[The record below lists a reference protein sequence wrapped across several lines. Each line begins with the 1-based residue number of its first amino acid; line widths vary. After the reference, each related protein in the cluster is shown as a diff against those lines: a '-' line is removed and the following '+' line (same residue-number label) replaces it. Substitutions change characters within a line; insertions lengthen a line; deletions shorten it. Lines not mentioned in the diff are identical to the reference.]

1 MIKITWRSLL
11 KNKLT
16 FGLNL
21 LGLAVGMAAFLTIA
35 QYLQFEL
42 GYDKFYKDADRVFR
56 VNTFWSIDGEEER
69 YATAPPPLAETIR
82 EEVPEVEAVCRVF
95 YWSDFTMRPE
105 NDFDN
110 VYRETEVYA
119 VDESF
124 FQVFDYGLIEGDPET
139 VLQEPA
145 SIVLPRSAA
154 VKYFGEQAVKNGNIV
169 GRHLMGGKDA
179 GTPWTVTGLM
189 EDQPADSHLQFEFLI
204 SAKTYPD
211 DLYRNQIWSWNVMHT
226 YVKVAEQVMGQ
237 PNWRE
242 RLDQRL
248 DQIVDKYALP
258 FMDESVAEFKAS
270 GDHMEYLLQPLTDIH
285 LTSNYLREMRPN
297 GNMTYVKV
305 FGLVALL
312 TIFIAGINFVNLATA
327 QASRRA
333 REVGVKKVMGATR
346 PLLIRQFL
354 GESLLVSG
362 LAAIA
367 ALMFTNTL
375 AGLMGSM
382 MDVSFLKHLDQM
394 MVWLTAAGLWL
405 VVGFLAGIYPA
416 FYLSWFQPAEVLK
429 GQQRAGWSDKAIRNG
444 LVVFQFVLSI
454 GLITASLVIREQVDL
469 FQEKQLGF
477 TKEQVVVIE
486 NDREIEERGPAFKEE
501 LRRHPDIIQASFSNG
516 IPGLNTYSRRDF
528 KKEGGSVSWGIDWYQ
543 IDEDHLETLEI
554 ELLEGRNFRR
564 GVSADST
571 GIILNEAAVAYLDM
585 DEPIGKYL
593 IMNEGT
599 LDEERSQII
608 GVVRDFN
615 LESLHHKVKPLALQ
629 YFKGY
634 VFKDYITVR
643 LAAGNPKSAIDFIK
657 NSWKSFEPGV
667 PLRYGFL
674 DARYDQLYK
683 GETRLAQVF
692 TLFTGLSI
700 FIACL
705 GLFGLITFVVAR
717 RTKEI
722 GIRKILGAS
731 TSRILTLLSRDFLIL
746 IGIAFLIAAPISWWA
761 MHRWLEHFAYRVEIH
776 WWVPLL
782 GGVAAGLIAMLT
794 ISLRSW
800 AAARANP
807 VEGLR
812 SD

>member
-1 MIKITWRSLL
+1 MLKITWRSLL

-35 QYLQFEL
+35 QYMKFEL
-42 GYDKFYKDADRVFR
+42 SYDQFYGDADRVFR

-69 YATAPPPLAETIR
+69 YATAPPPLAEVIR
-82 EEVPEVEAVCRVF
+82 EEIPEAEAVCRVF

-105 NDFDN
+105 NDFEN
-110 VYRETEVYA
+110 AYRETEVYA

-124 FQVFDYGLIEGDPET
+124 FEVFDFGLIEGDPKT
-139 VLQEPA
+139 VLSEPT
-145 SIVLPRSAA
+145 SVVLPRSAA
-154 VKYFGEQAVKNGNIV
+154 IKYFGKEAVERGNIV
-169 GRHLMGGKDA
+169 GRRIMGGKDA
-179 GTPWTVTGLM
+179 GTPWTITGLM
-189 EDQPADSHLQFEFLI
+189 EDQPANSHLQFEFLV
-204 SAKTYPD
+204 SANSYPD

-226 YVKVAEQVMGQ
+226 YLRVSEKAVAEAGWKAQL
-237 PNWRE
+237 E
-242 RLDQRL
+242 ELL

-258 FMDESVAEFKAS
+258 FMDQGVAEFRNS
-270 GDHMEYLLQPLTDIH
+270 GNRMEYLLQPLTDIH

-305 FGLVALL
+305 FGLIALL

-333 REVGVKKVMGATR
+333 REVGVKKVMGASR

-354 GESLLVSG
+354 AESMVVSG
-362 LAAIA
+362 LAAGL
-367 ALMFTNTL
+367 ALIFTK
-375 AGLMGSM
+375 GLTRLTGNLL
-382 MDVSFLKHLDQM
+382 DVSFLESADWSSMGLI
-394 MVWLTAAGLWL
+394 AAGLWL
-405 VVGFLAGIYPA
+405 VVGFLSGIYPA
-416 FYLSWFQPAEVLK
+416 FYLSWFRPAEVLK
-429 GQQRAGWSDKAIRNG
+429 GQHRSGWSDTAIRNG

-454 GLITASLVIREQVDL
+454 GLITASLVIKKQVDL
-469 FQEKQLGF
+469 FQDKQLGF

-516 IPGLNTYSRRDF
+516 IPGLNTYQRRDF
-528 KKEGGSVSWGIDWYQ
+528 KKEGDEVSWGVDWYQ

-554 ELLEGRNFRR
+554 ELQAGRNFRA
-564 GVSADST
+564 GTSADST
-571 GIILNEAAVAYLDM
+571 GLILNEAAVAYLGLDK
-585 DEPIGKYL
+585 PIGKYL
-593 IMNEGT
+593 IKNEGT
-599 LDEERSQII
+599 EDEERLEII

-615 LESLHHKVKPLALQ
+615 LESLHHKVKPLAIQ
-629 YFKGY
+629 YFQGF

-643 LAAGNPKSAIDFIK
+643 LAAGNPRAAIDHIEK
-657 NSWKSFEPGV
+657 SWQAFEPGV

-674 DARYDQLYK
+674 DVRYDQLYK
-683 GETRLAQVF
+683 GETRLANVF
-692 TLFTGLSI
+692 ALFTGLAI

-731 TSRILTLLSRDFLIL
+731 TQSILQLLSRDFLL
-746 IGIAFLIAAPISWWA
+746 LVGIAFLIAAPLSWWA
-761 MHRWLEHFAYRVEIH
+761 MQRWLENFAYRIELH
-776 WWVPLL
+776 WWMPLL
-782 GGVAAGLIAMLT
+782 AGLAASLIAVIT

-800 AAARANP
+800 SAARANP
-807 VEGLR
+807 VDGLR
-812 SD
+812 DE

>member
-42 GYDKFYKDADRVFR
+42 GYDKFYKNADRIFR

-69 YATAPPPLAETIR
+69 FATAPPPLAETIR
-82 EEVPEVEAVCRVF
+82 EEIPEAEAVCRVF

-119 VDESF
+119 VDEDF
-124 FQVFDYGLIEGDPET
+124 FKVFDYGLLEGDPET
-139 VLQEPA
+139 VLSEPA

-154 VKYFGEQAVKNGNIV
+154 VKYFGEKAVESGNIV
-169 GRHLMGGKDA
+169 GRRIMGGKDA

-189 EDQPADSHLQFEFLI
+189 EDQPDNAHLQFEFLV
-204 SAKTYPD
+204 SANSYPD

-226 YVKVAEQVMGQ
+226 YLKVSEEATVRPDWKSRVE
-237 PNWRE
+237 E
-242 RLDQRL
+242 RLDE
-248 DQIVDKYALP
+248 IVEKYALP
-258 FMDESVAEFKAS
+258 FMDQSVAEFQQS
-270 GDHMEYLLQPLTDIH
+270 GDHMAYLLQPLTDIH

-305 FGLVALL
+305 FGLIALL
-312 TIFIAGINFVNLATA
+312 TILIAGINFVNLATA
-327 QASRRA
+327 QATRRA
-333 REVGVKKVMGATR
+333 REVGVKKVMGASR
-346 PLLIRQFL
+346 SLLIRQFL
-354 GESLLVSG
+354 AESMLVSG
-362 LAAIA
+362 LAAVL
-367 ALMFTNTL
+367 ALLFTNTL
-375 AGLMGSM
+375 TGLTGEML
-382 MDVSFLKHLDQM
+382 DVGFLKNFDQTNM
-394 MVWLTAAGLWL
+394 WLTATGLWL

-416 FYLSWFQPAEVLK
+416 FYLSWFRPAEVLK
-429 GQQRAGWSDKAIRNG
+429 GDQRAAWSDRAIRNG

-454 GLITASLVIREQVDL
+454 GLITASLVIKKQVDL

-477 TKEQVVVIE
+477 NKERVVVIE

-501 LRRHPDIIQASFSNG
+501 LRRHPDILQASFSNG
-516 IPGLNTYSRRDF
+516 IPGLNTYMRRDF
-528 KKEGGSVSWGIDWYQ
+528 KKEGEAVSWGIDWYQ

-554 ELLEGRNFRR
+554 ELQEGRNFRP
-564 GVSADST
+564 GISADST
-571 GIILNEAAVAYLDM
+571 GLILNEAAVAYLNLED
-585 DEPIGKYL
+585 PVGQVL
-593 IMNEGT
+593 IKNEGQE
-599 LDEERSQII
+599 DEERLEVI
-608 GVVRDFN
+608 GVVKDFN
-615 LESLHHKVKPLALQ
+615 LESLHYKVKPLAIQ
-629 YFKGY
+629 YFKGF
-634 VFKDYITVR
+634 VFKDYITIR
-643 LAAGNPKSAIDFIK
+643 LAAGNPQAAIGHIEK
-657 NSWKSFEPGV
+657 SWKAFEPGV

-683 GETRLAQVF
+683 GETRLARVF
-692 TLFTGLSI
+692 ALFTGLAI

-731 TSRILTLLSRDFLIL
+731 TQSILQLLTRDFLL
-746 IGIAFLIAAPISWWA
+746 LVGLAFLIAAPISWWA
-761 MHRWLEHFAYRVEIH
+761 MHRWLENFAYRIELQ
-776 WWVPLL
+776 WWMPFLA
-782 GGVAAGLIAMLT
+782 GAAAGLIALIT

-800 AAARANP
+800 SAARANP
-807 VEGLR
+807 VDGLR
-812 SD
+812 DE

>member
-1 MIKITWRSLL
+1 MLKITWRSLL

-35 QYLQFEL
+35 QYLRFEL
-42 GYDKFYKDADRVFR
+42 SYDQFYAHSDRLFR

-69 YATAPPPLAETIR
+69 YATAPPPLAAAIR
-82 EEVPEVEAVCRVF
+82 EEIPEAEAVCRVF
-95 YWSDFTMRPE
+95 NWSDFTMRPE
-105 NDFDN
+105 NDLEN

-124 FQVFDYGLIEGDPET
+124 FKVFDFGLIEGDPET
-139 VLQEPA
+139 ALSEPA

-154 VKYFGEQAVKNGNIV
+154 VKYFGEKAVEQGNIV

-179 GTPWTVTGLM
+179 GTPWKITGLM
-189 EDQPADSHLQFEFLI
+189 EDQPANSHLQFEFLI
-204 SAKTYPD
+204 SANTYPD
-211 DLYRNQIWSWNVMHT
+211 DLYRNQVWTWNIMHT
-226 YVKVAEQVMGQ
+226 YLLVSEQAVTQ
-237 PNWRE
+237 PNWKIQIE
-242 RLDQRL
+242 DRL

-258 FMDESVAEFKAS
+258 FMDQSVAEFRQS
-270 GDHMEYLLQPLTDIH
+270 GDQMEYLLQPLTDIH

-297 GNMTYVKV
+297 GNMTYVKI
-305 FGLVALL
+305 FGLIALL

-333 REVGVKKVMGATR
+333 REVGVKKVMGASR

-354 GESLLVSG
+354 AESMVVSG
-362 LAAIA
+362 LAAG
-367 ALMFTNTL
+367 L
-375 AGLMGSM
+375 AVILTSGLTELTGNLL
-382 MDVSFLKHLDQM
+382 DVSFLKNTDQITM
-394 MVWLTAAGLWL
+394 WLTAVGLWL
-405 VVGFLAGIYPA
+405 VVGFMAGIYPA
-416 FYLSWFQPAEVLK
+416 FYLSWFRPAEVLK
-429 GQQRAGWSDKAIRNG
+429 GQHRSGWSDTAIRNG

-454 GLITASLVIREQVDL
+454 GLITASLVIKKQVEL

-477 TKEQVVVIE
+477 NKEQVVVIE

-516 IPGLNTYSRRDF
+516 IPGLNTYQRRDF
-528 KKEGGSVSWGIDWYQ
+528 KKEGGEVSWGIDWYQ

-554 ELLEGRNFRR
+554 ELLEGRNFHA
-564 GVSADST
+564 GTSTDST
-571 GIILNEAAVAYLDM
+571 GLILNEAAVAYLGM
-585 DEPIGKYL
+585 DDPVGHFL
-593 IMNEGT
+593 IKNEGDE
-599 LDEERSQII
+599 DEERLQVI
-608 GVVRDFN
+608 GVVKDFN
-615 LESLHHKVKPLALQ
+615 LESLHHKVKPLAIQ
-629 YFKGY
+629 YFKGF
-634 VFKDYITVR
+634 VFKDYITIR
-643 LAAGNPKSAIDFIK
+643 LAAGNPKSAIEHIEK
-657 NSWKSFEPGV
+657 SWQTFEPGV

-674 DARYDQLYK
+674 DVRYDQLYK
-683 GETRLAQVF
+683 GETRLGNVF
-692 TLFTGLSI
+692 ALFTGMAI

-731 TSRILTLLSRDFLIL
+731 PQSILQLLSKDFLL
-746 IGIAFLIAAPISWWA
+746 LVGIAFLIAAPLSWWA
-761 MHRWLEHFAYRVEIH
+761 MQSWLENFAYRIELQ
-776 WWVPLL
+776 WWMPILAGL
-782 GGVAAGLIAMLT
+782 AAGAIAMIT

-800 AAARANP
+800 SAARANP

-812 SD
+812 ND